1 MMEGQNRNA
10 DAVPQSFFLDMP
22 EEIADRVPCWGSQ
35 SFQGQRLHVL
45 QVGLGTFD
53 TFLKNVCEGKETFP
67 LLTWLLEAVS
77 DPSKSLRGVGVEPM
91 PEHVGSL
98 KPFLQHMPNTTLVQA
113 AMSRCEQSVDV
124 YGLPNDA
131 YNECLDKVCVS
142 QRENFAEE
150 AEFIR
155 NMSCVGQEHPNLWWS
170 SSGIKDR
177 YGVDIKVTP
186 TKAVAITYGKLASLL
201 HFTGTEVLVIDTEG
215 YDCQILESG
224 IAHCQKASNSCAWPD
239 VISFETLG
247 HCDKIEGPSTEEN
260 DRIFS
265 KAWLPYCANR
275 ERHDTCP
282 RSRPRVETA
291 LGELD

>member
-1 MMEGQNRNA
+1 MGICCGQNRNA
-10 DAVPQSFFLDMP
+10 DAFTV
-22 EEIADRVPCWGSQ
+22 DRVPCWGSQ
-35 SFQGQRLHVL
+35 NFQGLRLHVL

-53 TFLKNVCEGKETFP
+53 TFLKNVCDGKETFP

-131 YNECLDKVCVS
+131 YNECLHKVCVS
-142 QRENFAEE
+142 QRENFAQE

-170 SSGIKDR
+170 SSEIKQR

-186 TKAVAITYGKLASLL
+186 TKAVAVTYGKLASLL

-215 YDCQILESG
+215 HDCQILESV
-224 IAHCQKASNSCAWPD
+224 IEYCQKASNSCAWPD
-239 VISFETLG
+239 VISFETQG
-247 HCDKIEGPSTEEN
+247 HCDKIEGPSTEE
-260 DRIFS
+260 
-265 KAWLPYCANR
+265 
-275 ERHDTCP
+275 
-282 RSRPRVETA
+282 
-291 LGELD
+291 